1 MARCAG
7 VISERLAFKAA
18 ISLYFSLLTGNFAAE
33 NRFAQA
39 CLHRQPVWD
48 LLSPAAHGPKSII
61 LRPEKRKRLG
71 DRDLQP
77 LLIASSRAKPT
88 IFLRRQVGWFPFAG
102 GQSHGTSFAKA
113 RREPSVRPDYALPIS
128 LGLRSASQSRTFSLP
143 PPTANKQCFAGRKA
157 ANATGMGPRASLAR
171 HVFVPRL
178 RFFSADSLGTSLSLE
193 PGKRRTFV

>member
-1 MARCAG
+1 MRWGYLRKAG
-7 VISERLAFKAA
+7 IQSRNFPVFFPVNR
-18 ISLYFSLLTGNFAAE
+18 NFAAE

-61 LRPEKRKRLG
+61 LRAEKRKRLG

-113 RREPSVRPDYALPIS
+113 RREPSS
-128 LGLRSASQSRTFSLP
+128 STGLCSANQSRTFSLRQIDRRMDATRDAAQP
-143 PPTANKQCFAGRKA
+143 SDLHGWLGEPGRK
-157 ANATGMGPRASLAR
+157 R
-171 HVFVPRL
+171 RL
-178 RFFSADSLGTSLSLE
+178 RRLRSSGGLRSR
-193 PGKRRTFV
+193 K

>member
-61 LRPEKRKRLG
+61 LRAEKRKRLG

-128 LGLRSASQSRTFSLP
+128 LGL
-143 PPTANKQCFAGRKA
+143 
-157 ANATGMGPRASLAR
+157 
-171 HVFVPRL
+171 
-178 RFFSADSLGTSLSLE
+178 SLSDQLAT
-193 PGKRRTFV
+193 PKVDFAVLSNVPLGKRRCAGLSWRQHPRTHWLTPVCRAQ